1 MVRSTFALVGIAI
14 VTVLYSIAVMAHML
28 AFRDRAVFFLYAR
41 SWSRVLLRFAGIRV
55 TLHGAHHLDPSQRYV
70 YVANHASL
78 FDIPV
83 LLATVPDNI
92 RIMYKRELGSIPVF
106 GWGLRLSPFIAIDR
120 ERSRD
125 AAAQLDATIASM
137 GSGASVVVFPEGT
150 RSADGTLG
158 PFRRGAF
165 ALAARS
171 GRSIVPIVLAGTASI
186 MKAGSFRLRP
196 GRVTCTILPA
206 VVVTQPSTRAT
217 EVQTLDD
224 VRRSMESV
232 LAP

>member
-1 MVRSTFALVGIAI
+1 MLRSLFALVGIAI
-14 VTVLYSIAVMAHML
+14 VTLFYSIAVMAHML
-28 AFRDRAVFFLYAR
+28 LFRDRAVFFLYAR
-41 SWSRVLLRFAGIRV
+41 SWSRILLVLAGIHV
-55 TLHGAHHLDPSQRYV
+55 ELQGGQHLDARQRYV

-92 RIMYKRELGSIPVF
+92 RIMYKRELGRIPVF

-158 PFRRGAF
+158 SFRRGAF

-171 GRSIVPIVLAGTASI
+171 GRPIVPVVLSGTASI
-186 MKAGSFRLRP
+186 MQARSFRLRP
-196 GRVTCTILPA
+196 GPVMCTVLPPVDVA
-206 VVVTQPSTRAT
+206 QPATRAI
-217 EVQTLDD
+217 EVQTLNA
-224 VRRSMESV
+224 VRLSMESV
-232 LAP
+232 LTP